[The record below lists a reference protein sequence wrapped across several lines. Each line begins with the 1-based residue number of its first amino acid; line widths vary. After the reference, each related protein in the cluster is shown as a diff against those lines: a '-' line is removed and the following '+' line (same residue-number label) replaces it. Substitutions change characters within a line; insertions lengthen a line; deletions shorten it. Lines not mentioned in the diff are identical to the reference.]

1 MERASHLLSTVLT
14 LSREKRDCPSSEDET
29 WKLGQNVGRKQKE
42 EKMKIVQ
49 GAPHTFLD
57 MTASEEPGQII
68 GIINSKSD
76 IWAG

>member
-1 MERASHLLSTVLT
+1 VQTHWGTISHFEHMLPAS
-14 LSREKRDCPSSEDET
+14 P
-29 WKLGQNVGRKQKE
+29 
-42 EKMKIVQ
+42 

-57 MTASEEPGQII
+57 MTAGRETGQII